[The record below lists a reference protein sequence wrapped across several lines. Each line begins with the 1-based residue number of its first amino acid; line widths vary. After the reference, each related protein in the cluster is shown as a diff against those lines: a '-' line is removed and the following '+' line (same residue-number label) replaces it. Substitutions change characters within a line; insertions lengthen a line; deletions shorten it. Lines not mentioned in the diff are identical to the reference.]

1 MRSGDI
7 YGVQTFVRD
16 RRGRLVQGR
25 FTACKSSAEACRYA
39 EARVEQGAAPGAAA
53 FLRRGG
59 GEFDEGD
66 LITVAV
72 FGAVPPDV
80 KDSLPF

>member
-1 MRSGDI
+1 MKSGDI

-16 RRGRLVQGR
+16 GRGRLAQAR
-25 FTACKSSAEACRYA
+25 FTPCKSSAEACRYA
-39 EARVEQGAAPGAAA
+39 EGKVEQGAVPGAVA

-59 GEFDEGD
+59 GEFDEGE

-72 FGAVPPDV
+72 YGSVPPDV
-80 KDSLPF
+80 KDALPF